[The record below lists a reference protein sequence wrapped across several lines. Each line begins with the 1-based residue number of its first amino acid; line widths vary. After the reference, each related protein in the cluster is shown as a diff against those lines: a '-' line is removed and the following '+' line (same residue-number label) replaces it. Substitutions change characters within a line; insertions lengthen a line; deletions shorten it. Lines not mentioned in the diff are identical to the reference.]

1 MLITKASGKYWNFYI
16 EKNMQ
21 VFACQSCS
29 RHAYN
34 GSFSLTFTSQ
44 EHRETKVHQKDAT
57 LLLRILFELFITGQS
72 DKSKLFG
79 KYKKTL

>member
-1 MLITKASGKYWNFYI
+1 MLITRASGKYWNFCI

-21 VFACQSCS
+21 DFACQSCS
-29 RHAYN
+29 RHAHN

-44 EHRETKVHQKDAT
+44 EQRETKVHQKDAT
-57 LLLRILFELFITGQS
+57 MLLRILFELFIIGPS

-79 KYKKTL
+79 KYKKKL